1 MNQPLQEVV
10 GAALRRAAVGCRGR
24 RGGVVEVVRS
34 AASAS
39 VPGGYPSSAF
49 VSSCGGVSSCM
60 TTSARCFGSSAFR
73 CTPHH
78 SRRRPPP
85 PHGSGGGDEGA
96 MTIPSSSS
104 SSCSSTAA
112 PSSPLQSHSGAGGGG
127 GRTVFRPTLP
137 SFGPFHLHASEIST
151 PDRSTIAK
159 GTRKELKTPLCEE
172 LISKVSAQG
181 FYPMSQF
188 MKDCLI
194 HPQHGYYSTKKNVIQ
209 SGGGSGGGGR
219 VGGSTSDAQS
229 PTTTT
234 TTPVAAKG
242 DFITAAEISFFGDIL
257 AAWVMDCWQKMGT
270 PRVVHLVELGPGKGT
285 LMKTILH
292 QIRYSNPHLL
302 HFLQI
307 HLIEVGAARR
317 EEQKTALAEFQTAQ
331 GKIKWWMDL
340 ESLPYTMEPMI
351 FLSNEYFDAL
361 PVAEFRF
368 TERGWVETCL
378 EVDEDPA
385 TEAHFR
391 RVHAPSGSPSVYL
404 IPDDV
409 RKNGNRGDIV
419 EVNAVGMQTMELLM
433 KRMIDA
439 SKAACL
445 IIDYGKDEH
454 MHQTL
459 RGIRGHRFV
468 DPLLSPGDVDLSCW
482 VSFKQLRWALERLEI
497 ARRHLKWFPV
507 MTQREFLQENGI
519 GIRLAHVVKGEDTKV
534 ALKILQQFRRLTDP
548 SEMGESYKVFAVQS
562 RNFPHVAPFFQE
574 MPLPPLA
581 SRTAGGGGR

>member
-1 MNQPLQEVV
+1 MVIL
-10 GAALRRAAVGCRGR
+10 
-24 RGGVVEVVRS
+24 
-34 AASAS
+34 
-39 VPGGYPSSAF
+39 PS
-49 VSSCGGVSSCM
+49 
-60 TTSARCFGSSAFR
+60 T
-73 CTPHH
+73 
-78 SRRRPPP
+78 
-85 PHGSGGGDEGA
+85 
-96 MTIPSSSS
+96 
-104 SSCSSTAA
+104 SCSSV
-112 PSSPLQSHSGAGGGG
+112 PLRASRQGHDGEGGGG
-127 GRTVFRPTLP
+127 GEVGMLSAVFRRTLP

-194 HPQHGYYSTKKNVIQ
+194 HPQHGYYATKKHVIQ
-209 SGGGSGGGGR
+209 SSGGGRGGGGGR
-219 VGGSTSDAQS
+219 PGEGSASGSSTTSTS
-229 PTTTT
+229 TTTSPGVT
-234 TTPVAAKG
+234 KG
-242 DFITAAEISFFGDIL
+242 DFITAAEISFFGDII

-270 PRVVHLVELGPGKGT
+270 PRVIHLVELGPGKGT

-292 QIRYSNPHLL
+292 QIRYANPHLL
-302 HFLQI
+302 HFLHI

-340 ESLPYTMEPMI
+340 ESLPYTMEPMV

-378 EVDEDPA
+378 EVDDDPA

-409 RKNGNRGDIV
+409 RKNANRNDIV

-439 SKAACL
+439 NKAACL

-519 GIRLAHVVKGEDTKV
+519 GVRLAHVVKGEDTKTT
-534 ALKILQQFRRLTDP
+534 LKILQQFRRLTDP

-574 MPLPPLA
+574 MPLPPLP
-581 SRTAGGGGR
+581 SRRAGGGGR

>member
-1 MNQPLQEVV
+1 MPRCHFCSQAPS
-10 GAALRRAAVGCRGR
+10 GR
-24 RGGVVEVVRS
+24 RSATLPTREERTLTGRS
-34 AASAS
+34 DVAC
-39 VPGGYPSSAF
+39 PT
-49 VSSCGGVSSCM
+49 CW
-60 TTSARCFGSSAFR
+60 T
-73 CTPHH
+73 
-78 SRRRPPP
+78 SRRGVCYPRREHRPFSTSLLFQESKKSEGEDRQAPPP
-85 PHGSGGGDEGA
+85 ASSHALVQPHGKHGSFF
-96 MTIPSSSS
+96 PSLFQRTTP
-104 SSCSSTAA
+104 CLG
-112 PSSPLQSHSGAGGGG
+112 PLN
-127 GRTVFRPTLP
+127 
-137 SFGPFHLHASEIST
+137 LHASDLST
-151 PDRSTIAK
+151 PDRATVTS
-159 GTRKELKTPLCEE
+159 GVRKELKTPLCEE

-194 HPQHGYYSTKKNVIQ
+194 HPQHGYYSTKKHVIQ
-209 SGGGSGGGGR
+209 SAGGGSTGGRHASCMGGASGGGGDGASSQGSSETHR
-219 VGGSTSDAQS
+219 RRSTSSTSAAGAS
-229 PTTTT
+229 
-234 TTPVAAKG
+234 AAKGG
-242 DFITAAEISFFGDIL
+242 DFITAAEIPFFGDVL

-285 LMKTILH
+285 LMKTLLR
-292 QIRYSNPHLL
+292 QIRYCNPHLL

-317 EEQKTALAEFQTAQ
+317 EEQKTALGEFQTAQ

-340 ESLPYTMEPMI
+340 ESLPYTVEPMI
-351 FLSNEYFDAL
+351 FISNEYFDAL
-361 PVAEFRF
+361 PVAEFRY

-378 EVDEDPA
+378 EVDDDPG

-409 RKNGNRGDIV
+409 RKNGKRGDVV

-454 MHQTL
+454 LKQTL

-497 ARRHLKWFPV
+497 ARRHLKWFPL
-507 MTQREFLQENGI
+507 MTQREFLHENGI
-519 GIRLAHVVKGEDTKV
+519 DVRLAHVVKGEETKS
-534 ALKILQQFRRLTDP
+534 ALKILQQFRRLMDP
-548 SEMGESYKVFAVQS
+548 SEMGESYKVFAVQT

-574 MPLPPLA
+574 MPLPPLPTR
-581 SRTAGGGGR
+581 SG